1 MEIAQLIF
9 LSLIIS
15 ILGGVCFTWI
25 YLLLF
30 MIKSI
35 TISPKLEFIE
45 NIEKKFP
52 KISIILPARNE
63 EKHIRHCIDSLLKQD
78 YPDFE
83 IILVNDESTDKTL
96 EIMKE
101 FEKSHPAKIKVVN
114 VTHRDENWIGKNWAC
129 YQGYLKSNGNLLL
142 FTDADSFHS
151 EKTLS
156 LAVQNII
163 HNRLDAITVM
173 PMLLCH
179 DFLTKVTIP
188 ILTTFMHTRFSPLK
202 VNNAKSK
209 IGYFIGSYFII
220 NRDTYEKVGTHESVK
235 HEIIEDGALGKKVKE
250 ANFKM
255 KMVRGENYIQAIWA
269 RNSTELFNA
278 IDRLVIP
285 LFKEKRLEASLLSIA
300 LFFLLLFPALIF
312 PLSIISSINHQNL
325 INYGI
330 SLLSGLILVILLIT
344 NIIQIQKTLFFN
356 KIYSIGFII
365 GGAIIVTRFINRLIK
380 SNTKGII
387 NWRDRIYTI
396 STDQTSPL

>member
-1 MEIAQLIF
+1 MEITQLIF
-9 LSLIIS
+9 ISLIIS

-35 TISPKLEFIE
+35 IMSPKLEFIE
-45 NIEKKFP
+45 YVEKKFP

-63 EKHIRHCIDSLLKQD
+63 EKHIHHCIDSLLKQD

-101 FEKSHPAKIKVVN
+101 FEKSYPNKIKVIN
-114 VTHRDENWIGKNWAC
+114 ITYRDENWIGKNWAC
-129 YQGYLKSNGNLLL
+129 YQGYLKSNGTLLL

-151 EKTLS
+151 EKTMS

-163 HNRLDAITVM
+163 HNRLDAITLM

-179 DFLTKVTIP
+179 DFLTKVTLP
-188 ILTTFMHTRFSPLK
+188 ILTTFMHTRFSPLR

-220 NRDTYEKVGTHESVK
+220 NRDTYEKVGTHKSVK

-255 KMVRGENYIQAIWA
+255 KMVRGESYVQAIWA
-269 RNSTELFNA
+269 RNSIELLNA

-285 LFKEKRLEASLLSIA
+285 LFKEKRFKASLLSIS
-300 LFFLLLFPALIF
+300 LFFLLLFPFIIF
-312 PLSIISSINHQNL
+312 PLSLISNINNL
-325 INYGI
+325 SLMSLGI
-330 SLLSGLILVILLIT
+330 TCLSGFILVIMLIT
-344 NIIQIQKTLFFN
+344 NLIQIKTTLFFN
-356 KIYSIGFII
+356 KIYSIGFLI
-365 GGAIIVTRFINRLIK
+365 GSIIIVTRFVNRLVK
-380 SNTKGII
+380 SKTKNII
-387 NWRDRIYTI
+387 NWRDRIYTL
-396 STDQTSPL
+396 STDQTSTL